1 MSNTNTSSGSSGAF
15 VSKQKRTHYAG
26 ALRVGDAGK
35 TVVLMG
41 WIDGRRDHGGLVF
54 VDIRDR
60 DGTVQVVLDPSKP
73 SMTLAKELRGEYVVG
88 LRGVVRARPEGMAN
102 KKLATG
108 AVEVEA
114 IELEI
119 LSEAKTP
126 PFQVNDENVGENLRL
141 KYRYLD
147 IRSQRLNG
155 FLRKRHEIVRTVR
168 NFLSDDGFT
177 EVETPILYKSTPEG
191 ARDYLVPSRVNQ
203 GTFYALPQSPQTLK
217 QLLMIGGMDRYF
229 QIARCFRDEDLR
241 ADRQPEFSQIDIEM
255 SFVDQEDIMAINE
268 RMAQV
273 IWKKFRGVEIGPI
286 PRMTYYDAMNRFG
299 IDKPDLRFGLE
310 LTDVADVAKTLGFKV
325 FDDVLAKQGVV
336 RGLGV
341 EAAGELSRAQID
353 KLVDI
358 AKKGGAKGL
367 VWIKGDVNGAV
378 TTALAKTIPEEK
390 VKALH
395 KKLCPSGK
403 GLSLIV
409 ADQFDTACASL
420 SNLRLHFGREL
431 KLIDET
437 KDSFLWVVDFPL
449 LEYNAEAGRWAAR
462 HHPFTSPQVQHM
474 DILKNDDQKQFG
486 EILAKAYDLVC
497 NGHEIGGGSVR
508 IHRSEL
514 QSAMFKALGF
524 SPEDAKHQFGFF
536 IDALSYGTPPHAGMA
551 WGVDR
556 LVMILCNTDAIRDV
570 IAFPKTAKATDLM
583 ADSPSTVSRD
593 QLIELGIRL
602 APGVG
607 EGAGAAPAVPTV

>member
-1 MSNTNTSSGSSGAF
+1 MLTTEVSGKSSTAKF
-15 VSKQKRTHYAG
+15 VAQIKRSHYAG
-26 ALRVGDAGK
+26 NLRAEHAGQ
-35 TVVLMG
+35 TVVIMG
-41 WIDGRRDHGGLVF
+41 WIDGRRDHGGLIF
-54 VDIRDR
+54 VDVRDR
-60 DGTVQVVLDPSKP
+60 EGTVQVVLDPANP
-73 SMTLAKELRGEYVVG
+73 AMAAAKELRAEFVVG
-88 LRGVVRARPEGMAN
+88 IRGLVRSRPSGMTN

-108 AVEVEA
+108 EVE
-114 IELEI
+114 IEAQEIEI

-126 PFQVNDENVGENLRL
+126 PFQVNDESVGENLRL

-147 IRSQRLNG
+147 IRSQRLSG
-155 FLRKRHEIVRTVR
+155 YLRKRHEIVRTVR
-168 NFLSDDGFT
+168 NYLSDEGFT

-255 SFVDQEDIMAINE
+255 SFVDQEDIIAVNE
-268 RMAQV
+268 KMAQL
-273 IWKKFRGVEIGPI
+273 IWKKFRGVDLGPI
-286 PRMTYYDAMNRFG
+286 PKMKFIDAMNRFG
-299 IDKPDLRFGLE
+299 CDKPDMRFGLE
-310 LTDVADVAKTLGFKV
+310 LQDLTAKAGGTGFKV
-325 FDDVLAKQGVV
+325 FDDVLAKNGVIK
-336 RGLGV
+336 GLGV
-341 EAAGELSRAQID
+341 EQAGEMSRAQID
-353 KLVDI
+353 KLVEI

-367 VWIKGDVNGAV
+367 VWIKGDVNGTLTSAV
-378 TTALAKTIPEEK
+378 SKALPEEK
-390 VKALH
+390 EKELH
-395 KKLCPSGK
+395 KILCPSGK

-409 ADQFDTACASL
+409 ADTFDTACSAL
-420 SNLRLHFGREL
+420 SALRLHFGREL

-437 KDSFLWVVDFPL
+437 QDNFLWVVDFPL
-449 LEYNAEAGRWAAR
+449 FEYDAEGGRWNAR
-462 HHPFTSPQVQHM
+462 HHPFTSPQNQHM
-474 DILKNDDQKQFG
+474 DILKNGDEKRYG

-508 IHRSEL
+508 IHRSDI
-514 QSAMFKALGF
+514 QASMFNALGM
-524 SPEDAKHQFGFF
+524 SLEEAKEKFGFF
-536 IDALSYGTPPHAGMA
+536 MEALSYGTPPHAGIA

-556 LVMILCNTDAIRDV
+556 LSMILCNTDAIRDV

-583 ADSPSTVSRD
+583 ADAPNTVSRD

-607 EGAGAAPAVPTV
+607 ETAPAKE

>member
-1 MSNTNTSSGSSGAF
+1 MLTTEVSGKSSTAKF
-15 VSKQKRTHYAG
+15 VAQIKRSHYAG
-26 ALRVGDAGK
+26 GLRAEHAGQ
-35 TVVLMG
+35 TVVIMG
-41 WIDGRRDHGGLVF
+41 WIDGRRDHGGLIF
-54 VDIRDR
+54 VDVRDR
-60 DGTVQVVLDPSKP
+60 EGAVQVVLDPANP
-73 SMTLAKELRGEYVVG
+73 AMAAAKELRAEFVVG
-88 LRGVVRARPEGMAN
+88 IRGLVRSRPSGMTN

-108 AVEVEA
+108 EVE
-114 IELEI
+114 IEAQEIEI

-126 PFQVNDENVGENLRL
+126 PFQVNDDAVGENLRL

-147 IRSQRLNG
+147 IRSQRLSG
-155 FLRKRHEIVRTVR
+155 YLRKRHEIVRTVR
-168 NFLSDDGFT
+168 NYLSDEGFT

-255 SFVDQEDIMAINE
+255 SFVDQDDIIAVNE
-268 RMAQV
+268 KMAQL
-273 IWKKFRGVEIGPI
+273 IWKKFRGVDLGPI
-286 PRMTYYDAMNRFG
+286 PKMKFIDAMNRFG
-299 IDKPDLRFGLE
+299 CDKPDMRFGLE
-310 LTDVADVAKTLGFKV
+310 LQDLTAKAGGTGFKV
-325 FDDVLAKQGVV
+325 FDDVLAKNGVIK
-336 RGLGV
+336 GLGV
-341 EAAGELSRAQID
+341 EPAGEMSRAQID
-353 KLVDI
+353 KLVEI

-367 VWIKGDVNGAV
+367 VWIKGDVNGTLTSAV
-378 TTALAKTIPEEK
+378 SKALPEEK
-390 VKALH
+390 VKELH
-395 KKLCPSGK
+395 KTLCPSGK

-409 ADQFDTACASL
+409 ADTFDTACSAL
-420 SNLRLHFGREL
+420 SALRLHFGREL

-437 KDSFLWVVDFPL
+437 QDKFLWVVDFPL
-449 LEYNAEAGRWAAR
+449 FEYDAEGGRWNAR
-462 HHPFTSPQVQHM
+462 HHPFTSPQNQHM
-474 DILKNDDQKQFG
+474 DILKNGEEKRYG

-508 IHRSEL
+508 IHRSDI
-514 QSAMFKALGF
+514 QASMFKALGM
-524 SPEDAKHQFGFF
+524 SLEEAKEKFGFF
-536 IDALSYGTPPHAGMA
+536 MEALSYGTPPHAGIA

-556 LVMILCNTDAIRDV
+556 LTMILCNTDAIRDV

-583 ADSPSTVSRD
+583 ADAPNTVSRD

-607 EGAGAAPAVPTV
+607 EAAPAKE

>member
-1 MSNTNTSSGSSGAF
+1 MSNPNPF
-15 VSKQKRTHYAG
+15 VSKQKRSHYAG
-26 ALRVGDAGK
+26 ALRANHAGQ

-60 DGTVQVVLDPSKP
+60 EGAVQVVLDPSQP
-73 SMTLAKELRGEYVVG
+73 AMAVAKDLRGEFVVA

-108 AVEVEA
+108 EIEVEA

-168 NFLSDDGFT
+168 NFLSDEGFT

-255 SFVDQEDIMAINE
+255 SFVDQDDIMAVNE
-268 RMAQV
+268 RMAQT
-273 IWKKFRGVEIGPI
+273 IWKKFRGVDIGTI
-286 PRMTYYDAMNRFG
+286 PRMTFYDAMNRFG
-299 IDKPDLRFGLE
+299 NDKPDLRFGLE
-310 LTDVADVAKTLGFKV
+310 LTDLTASAKSLGFKV
-325 FDDVLAKQGVV
+325 FDDVIAKNGVV
-336 RGLGV
+336 KGLGV
-341 EAAGELSRAQID
+341 EAASELSRAQID

-367 VWIKGDVNGAV
+367 VWIKGDANSATAGAMTSAV
-378 TTALAKTIPEEK
+378 KNAIPEDK

-395 KKLCPSGK
+395 KMLCPSGK

-409 ADQFDTACASL
+409 ADTFDVACASL
-420 SNLRLHFGREL
+420 STLRLHFGREL
-431 KLIDET
+431 KLIDES
-437 KDSFLWVVDFPL
+437 KDKFLWVVDFPL
-449 LEYNAEAGRWAAR
+449 FEYNAEAGRWAAR
-462 HHPFTSPQVQHM
+462 HHPFTSPQNQHM
-474 DILKNDDQKQFG
+474 DLLKNDQEKQFG
-486 EILAKAYDLVC
+486 DILAKAYDLVC

-524 SPEDAKHQFGFF
+524 TPEDAKHQFGFF

-607 EGAGAAPAVPTV
+607 EAAPANAGSPTP

>member
-1 MSNTNTSSGSSGAF
+1 VLTTEVSGKSSTAKF
-15 VSKQKRTHYAG
+15 VAQIKRSHYAG
-26 ALRVGDAGK
+26 SLGAEHAGQ
-35 TVVLMG
+35 TVVIMG
-41 WIDGRRDHGGLVF
+41 WIDGRRDHGGLIF
-54 VDIRDR
+54 VDVRDR
-60 DGTVQVVLDPSKP
+60 EGTVQVVLDPSNP
-73 SMTLAKELRGEYVVG
+73 SMASAKDLRAEFVVG
-88 LRGVVRARPEGMAN
+88 IRGLVRARPAGMTN

-108 AVEVEA
+108 EVE
-114 IELEI
+114 IEAQEIEI

-126 PFQVNDENVGENLRL
+126 PFQVNDESVGENLRL

-147 IRSQRLNG
+147 IRSQRLSG
-155 FLRKRHEIVRTVR
+155 YLRKRHEIVRTVR
-168 NFLSDDGFT
+168 NYLSDEGFT

-255 SFVDQEDIMAINE
+255 SFVDQDDIIAVNE
-268 RMAQV
+268 KMAQL
-273 IWKKFRGVEIGPI
+273 IWKKFRGVELGPI
-286 PRMTYYDAMNRFG
+286 PKMKFIDAMNRFG
-299 IDKPDLRFGLE
+299 CDKPDLRFGLE
-310 LTDVADVAKTLGFKV
+310 LQDLTAKAGGTGFKV
-325 FDDVLAKQGVV
+325 FDDVLAKNGVIK
-336 RGLGV
+336 GLGV
-341 EAAGELSRAQID
+341 EQAGEMSRAQID
-353 KLVDI
+353 KLVEI

-367 VWIKGDVNGAV
+367 VWIKGDVNGTVTSAV
-378 TTALAKTIPEEK
+378 S
-390 VKALH
+390 KALPEDKVNELH
-395 KKLCPSGK
+395 KTLCPSGK

-409 ADQFDTACASL
+409 ADTFDTACSAL
-420 SNLRLHFGREL
+420 SALRLHFGREL

-437 KDSFLWVVDFPL
+437 QDKFLWVVDFPL
-449 LEYNAEAGRWAAR
+449 FEYDAEGGRWNAR
-462 HHPFTSPQVQHM
+462 HHPFTSPQNQHM
-474 DILKNDDQKQFG
+474 DILKNGDEKRYG

-508 IHRSEL
+508 IHRSDI
-514 QSAMFKALGF
+514 QASMFKALGM
-524 SPEDAKHQFGFF
+524 SLEEAKEKFGFF
-536 IDALSYGTPPHAGMA
+536 MEALSYGTPPHAGIA

-556 LVMILCNTDAIRDV
+556 LSMILCNTDAIRDV

-583 ADSPSTVSRD
+583 ADAPNTVSRD

-607 EGAGAAPAVPTV
+607 ETAPAKE

>member
-1 MSNTNTSSGSSGAF
+1 MKF
-15 VSKQKRTHYAG
+15 VSELKRSHYAG
-26 ALRVGDAGK
+26 FLRAEHAGQ

-60 DGTVQVVLDPSKP
+60 EGIVQVVLDPSK
-73 SMTLAKELRGEYVVG
+73 SEMSLAKDLRGEFVVG
-88 LRGVVRARPEGMAN
+88 IRGIVRKRPEGMTN
-102 KKLATG
+102 KKITTG
-108 AVEVEA
+108 EVEVEA
-114 IELEI
+114 LELEI

-126 PFQVNDENVGENLRL
+126 PFQVNDESVGENLRL

-155 FLRKRHEIVRTVR
+155 YLRTRHEIVRTVR
-168 NFLSDDGFT
+168 NYLSDDGFV

-255 SFVDQEDIMAINE
+255 SFVDQDDIIAINE
-268 RMAQV
+268 KMAQV
-273 IWKKFRGVEIGPI
+273 LWKKFRGVEIGPI
-286 PRMTYYDAMNRFG
+286 PRMTFADAMNRYG
-299 IDKPDLRFGLE
+299 CDKPDTRFGLE
-310 LTDVADVAKTLGFKV
+310 LTDLTKLATGTGFKV
-325 FDDVLAKQGVV
+325 FDDVLAKNGVIK
-336 RGLGV
+336 GLGI
-341 EAAGELSRAQID
+341 EQAGEMSRAQID
-353 KLVDI
+353 KLVDL
-358 AKKGGAKGL
+358 AKKSGAKGL
-367 VWIKGDVNGAV
+367 VWIKGDVGGTLTSAV
-378 TTALAKTIPEEK
+378 S
-390 VKALH
+390 KALPEDVVKNLH
-395 KKLCPSGK
+395 KTLCPSGK

-409 ADQFDTACASL
+409 ADTFDVSCAAL
-420 SNLRLHFGREL
+420 SALRLHFGREL
-431 KLIDET
+431 KLIDESQD
-437 KDSFLWVVDFPL
+437 KFLWVVDFPL
-449 LEYNAEAGRWAAR
+449 FEYDAEGGRWAAR
-462 HHPFTSPQVQHM
+462 HHPFTSPQNQHM
-474 DILKNDDQKQFG
+474 EILKNGEEKRYG

-497 NGHEIGGGSVR
+497 NGHEVGGGSVR
-508 IHRSEL
+508 IHRGDL
-514 QSAMFKALGF
+514 QASMFKALGL
-524 SPEDAKHQFGFF
+524 SLEEAKEKFGFF
-536 IDALSYGTPPHAGMA
+536 MEALTYGTPPHAGIA

-556 LVMILCNTDAIRDV
+556 LTMILCRTDAIRDV

-583 ADSPSTVSRD
+583 SEAPNTVSRD

-607 EGAGAAPAVPTV
+607 DKAAESVPSEKTAGADKSL

>member
-1 MSNTNTSSGSSGAF
+1 VSQAGSASSGGSF

-26 ALRVGDAGK
+26 ALRAENAGQ

-60 DGTVQVVLDPSKP
+60 EGIVQVVLDPSKP
-73 SMTLAKELRGEYVVG
+73 EMAAAKDLRGEFVVA
-88 LRGVVRARPEGMAN
+88 LRGLVRARPEGMLN
-102 KKLATG
+102 KKISTG

-114 IELEI
+114 AELEV

-255 SFVDQEDIMAINE
+255 SFVDQDDIMAVNE
-268 RMAQV
+268 RLAQT
-273 IWKKFRGVEIGPI
+273 IWKKFRGVDIGVI

-310 LTDVADVAKTLGFKV
+310 LSDVADVAKTLGFKV
-325 FDDVLAKQGVV
+325 FDDVLAKGGVIK
-336 RGLGV
+336 GLGV
-341 EAAGELSRAQID
+341 EAAGDLSRAQID

-367 VWIKGDVNGAV
+367 VWIKGDVNAAV
-378 TTALAKTIPEEK
+378 TTALAKSIPEEK

-395 KKLCPSGK
+395 KMLCPSGK

-409 ADQFDTACASL
+409 ADNFDTACASL

-437 KDSFLWVVDFPL
+437 KDKFLWVVDFPL
-449 LEYNAEAGRWAAR
+449 LEYNAEGGRWAAR
-462 HHPFTSPQVQHM
+462 HHPFTSPQNHHM
-474 DILKNDDQKQFG
+474 DILKNDEQKQFG

-508 IHRSEL
+508 IHRSEI

-524 SPEDAKHQFGFF
+524 TPEDAKHQFGFF

-607 EGAGAAPAVPTV
+607 EAGIAAPKEPTV

>member
-1 MSNTNTSSGSSGAF
+1 MSQSF
-15 VSKQKRTHYAG
+15 VTKQKRTHYAG
-26 ALRVGDAGK
+26 ALRADHAGQ

-60 DGTVQVVLDPSKP
+60 EGIVQVVLDPSKP
-73 SMTLAKELRGEYVVG
+73 SMAAAKELRGEFVVA
-88 LRGVVRARPEGMAN
+88 LRGQVRARPEGMIN
-102 KKLATG
+102 KKISTG
-108 AVEVEA
+108 GVEVEA
-114 IELEI
+114 LELEI

-255 SFVDQEDIMAINE
+255 SFVDQDDIMDVNE
-268 RMAQV
+268 RLAQT
-273 IWKKFRGVEIGPI
+273 IWKKFRGVDIGVI
-286 PRMTYYDAMNRFG
+286 PRMTYYEAMNRFG

-310 LTDVADVAKTLGFKV
+310 LTDVADVAKDLGFKV
-325 FDDVLAKQGVV
+325 FDDVLAKGGVIK
-336 RGLGV
+336 GLGV

-367 VWIKGDVNGAV
+367 VWIKGDVSGTL
-378 TTALAKTIPEEK
+378 TTALAKSIPEEK

-395 KKLCPSGK
+395 KKLCPTGK

-409 ADQFDTACASL
+409 ADGFDTACASL

-462 HHPFTSPQVQHM
+462 HHPFTSPQNHHM
-474 DILKNDDQKQFG
+474 DILKNDEHKQFG

-524 SPEDAKHQFGFF
+524 TPEDAKHQFGFF

-583 ADSPSTVSRD
+583 ADSPSTVARD

-602 APGVG
+602 APGVSDQS
-607 EGAGAAPAVPTV
+607 APPPAAAP

>member
-1 MSNTNTSSGSSGAF
+1 MSQSSTHGALSAPF

-26 ALRVGDAGK
+26 ALRANNAGSE
-35 TVVLMG
+35 VVLMG

-54 VDIRDR
+54 VDLRDR
-60 DGTVQVVLDPSKP
+60 EGTVQVVLDPGKP
-73 SMTLAKELRGEYVVG
+73 AMAAAKDIRGEFVVALRGS
-88 LRGVVRARPEGMAN
+88 VRKRPEGMTN
-102 KKLATG
+102 KKLASG
-108 AVEVEA
+108 EVEVEA
-114 IELEI
+114 IEFEV
-119 LSEAKTP
+119 LSEAATP
-126 PFQVNDENVGENLRL
+126 PFQINDENVGENLRL

-168 NFLSDDGFT
+168 NFLSDEGFI

-241 ADRQPEFSQIDIEM
+241 ADRQPEFSQIDLEM
-255 SFVDQEDIMAINE
+255 SFVDQEDIMAVNE
-268 RMAQV
+268 KLAQA
-273 IWKKFRGVEIGPI
+273 IWKKFRGVDIGPI
-286 PRMTYYDAMNRFG
+286 ERMTYYDAMNRFG

-310 LTDVADVAKTLGFKV
+310 LSDVADIAKTLGFKV
-325 FDDVLAKQGVV
+325 FDDVLAKNGVIK
-336 RGLGV
+336 GLGI
-341 EAAGELSRAQID
+341 EQAGELSRAQID

-367 VWIKGDVNGAV
+367 VWIKGDVNGTV
-378 TTALAKTIPEEK
+378 TTALAKSIPEEK

-409 ADQFDTACASL
+409 ADNFDTTCASL
-420 SNLRLHFGREL
+420 SALRMHFGREL
-431 KLIDET
+431 KLIDES
-437 KDSFLWVVDFPL
+437 KDRFLWVVDFPL
-449 LEYNAEAGRWAAR
+449 LEYAPEAGRWAAR
-462 HHPFTSPQVQHM
+462 HHPFTSPQNQHM

-486 EILAKAYDLVC
+486 DILAKAYDLVC

-508 IHRSEL
+508 IHRSDL

-524 SPEDAKHQFGFF
+524 SAEDARYQFGFF
-536 IDALSYGTPPHAGMA
+536 IDALSFGTPPHAGMA

-607 EGAGAAPAVPTV
+607 ETGTGTPSPTP

>member
-1 MSNTNTSSGSSGAF
+1 MLTTEVSGKSSTAKF
-15 VSKQKRTHYAG
+15 VAQIKRSHYAG
-26 ALRVGDAGK
+26 SLGAEHAGQ
-35 TVVLMG
+35 TVVIMG
-41 WIDGRRDHGGLVF
+41 WIDGRRDHGGLIF
-54 VDIRDR
+54 VDVRDR
-60 DGTVQVVLDPSKP
+60 EGTVQVVLDPSNP
-73 SMTLAKELRGEYVVG
+73 SMASAKDLRAEFVVG
-88 LRGVVRARPEGMAN
+88 IRGLVRARPAGMTN

-108 AVEVEA
+108 EVE
-114 IELEI
+114 IEAQEIEI

-126 PFQVNDENVGENLRL
+126 PFQVNDESVGENLRL

-147 IRSQRLNG
+147 IRSQRLSG
-155 FLRKRHEIVRTVR
+155 YLRKRHEIVRTVR
-168 NFLSDDGFT
+168 NYLSDEGFT

-255 SFVDQEDIMAINE
+255 SFVDQDDIIAVNE
-268 RMAQV
+268 KMAQL
-273 IWKKFRGVEIGPI
+273 IWKKFRGVELGPI
-286 PRMTYYDAMNRFG
+286 PKMKFIDAMNRFG
-299 IDKPDLRFGLE
+299 CDKPDLRFGLE
-310 LTDVADVAKTLGFKV
+310 LQDLTAKAGGTGFKV
-325 FDDVLAKQGVV
+325 FDDVLAKNGVIK
-336 RGLGV
+336 GLGV
-341 EAAGELSRAQID
+341 EQAGEMSRAQID
-353 KLVDI
+353 KLVEI

-367 VWIKGDVNGAV
+367 VWIKGDVNGTVTSAV
-378 TTALAKTIPEEK
+378 S
-390 VKALH
+390 KALPEDKVNELH
-395 KKLCPSGK
+395 KTLCPSGK

-409 ADQFDTACASL
+409 ADTFDTACSAL
-420 SNLRLHFGREL
+420 SALRLHFGREL

-437 KDSFLWVVDFPL
+437 QDKFLWVVDFPL
-449 LEYNAEAGRWAAR
+449 FEYDAEGGRWNAR
-462 HHPFTSPQVQHM
+462 HHPFTSPQNQHM
-474 DILKNDDQKQFG
+474 DILKNGDEKRYG

-508 IHRSEL
+508 IHRSDI
-514 QSAMFKALGF
+514 QASMFKALGM
-524 SPEDAKHQFGFF
+524 SLEEAKEKFGFF
-536 IDALSYGTPPHAGMA
+536 MEALSYGTPPHAGIA

-556 LVMILCNTDAIRDV
+556 LSMILCNTDAIRDV

-583 ADSPSTVSRD
+583 ADAPNTVSRD

-607 EGAGAAPAVPTV
+607 ETAPAKE